1 MRGSIV
7 KILHKRSA
15 AFALAAVLM
24 ATAVSVPSVL
34 AYFTDYVKASGSK
47 DVHLQW
53 QTELKEDVR
62 DNDKHIT
69 INNVGKTPVVVRV
82 QIFANEDLASIRGS
96 SWEKGADGWY
106 YYKKILAEGEKMAEA
121 DELLVDV
128 KGSDQLPDSDFNIV
142 VIHESQR
149 VAYESNTKL
158 AAPDGWDKDAVAA
171 IAVQ

>member
-47 DVHLQW
+47 AVHLQW

-62 DNDKHIT
+62 ENDKHIT
-69 INNVGKTPVVVRV
+69 IDNVGETPVVVRV
-82 QIFANEDLASIRGS
+82 QIFANEDLASISGS
-96 SWEKGADGWY
+96 SWEEWADGWY
-106 YYKKILAEGEKMAEA
+106 YYKKILAAGEKMAEA

>member
-1 MRGSIV
+1 M
-7 KILHKRSA
+7 
-15 AFALAAVLM
+15 
-24 ATAVSVPSVL
+24 
-34 AYFTDYVKASGSK
+34 
-47 DVHLQW
+47 
-53 QTELKEDVR
+53 
-62 DNDKHIT
+62 
-69 INNVGKTPVVVRV
+69 VRV
-82 QIFANEDLASIRGS
+82 QIFANEDLASIIRGS
-96 SWEKGADGWY
+96 SWEKGEDGWY

>member
-47 DVHLQW
+47 AVHLQW

-62 DNDKHIT
+62 ENDKHIT
-69 INNVGKTPVVVRV
+69 IDNVGETPVVVRV
-82 QIFANEDLASIRGS
+82 QIFANEDLASISGS
-96 SWEKGADGWY
+96 SWETGSDGWY
-106 YYKKILAEGEKMAEA
+106 YYKKILAAGEKMAEA

>member
-62 DNDKHIT
+62 ENDKHIT
-69 INNVGKTPVVVRV
+69 IDNVGETPVVVRV
-82 QIFANEDLASIRGS
+82 QIFANEDLASISGS

-106 YYKKILAEGEKMAEA
+106 YYKKILAAGEMAEA
-121 DELLVDV
+121 DELFVDV